1 MQPQLNTKPTHQR
14 EEIDIV
20 ELLSFYFTKW
30 RYFSIAIIACLVLA
44 VVYLKLATP
53 QYQVTGAILLRSDDK
68 NNLESKLTQL
78 GDFGLSFGQKQA
90 DDEIYVIKSER
101 LLGAMVKQ
109 LGLQTKYSLKK
120 GLKYQEQYPV
130 SPIAVTI
137 PSSLQDSLLGTIE
150 MSITKEGDVYAV
162 KAEYKKEEK
171 EHFNYIIHR
180 INGTYVTPW
189 GNFTFH
195 ENRPLKDGDKLK
207 IQFIP
212 LSNQIEYYLKNLFVS
227 LAKKESNVI
236 DLSLIA
242 TNKQEGKDIINSMIS
257 LYNADALNDK
267 SIMAEKTAEFVD
279 ERLKKISV
287 ELSDVESD
295 VEVYQKHHNIA
306 DIPMQTQDAIS
317 SYSSYQKQLTALE
330 IQLNSIDWIEQQLRN
345 SKSQYPAIPA
355 NLGIEDKGLATII
368 GSYDDLLLHRLQLLR
383 SSNENNPVLTQL
395 ETQIKMGQNNIL
407 SSIKNVRKGLAI
419 AKVALMNKN
428 KSFLSQLD
436 QVPTIERQ
444 YTQIKRQQEIKQNL
458 YLFLLQ
464 KREENSLSLAAAVTS
479 TKIVDPAFV
488 APLPVSPKKSM
499 VLIVAFL
506 LAIFLTVAYLYVYG
520 LIHNKITT
528 RKEVE
533 KLVSLP
539 ILGEVGIF
547 KSDERILVKESVNST
562 FLEMFRMIRTNL
574 SFLLAAE
581 QGKRVLVTSSVSGEG
596 KTLVAINLALS
607 IAMTGKRVVVVGMDL
622 RVPRLAGYMHVK
634 VNGGVTNFLTDT
646 SATIEQLIIPS
657 KVHSNLAILQSGP
670 IPPNPTELLL
680 TSRVEE
686 LFDQLDALYDYI
698 IIDSSP
704 IGLVADTFSLNHISN
719 AVVYIC
725 RQNVTPKQ
733 YVAQLHDLVQQK
745 HLSNVGIVINGMDM
759 KAGHGYHYGYGA
771 VGYAEKKK

>member
-1 MQPQLNTKPTHQR
+1 
-14 EEIDIV
+14 
-20 ELLSFYFTKW
+20 LLS
-30 RYFSIAIIACLVLA
+30 I
-44 VVYLKLATP
+44 
-53 QYQVTGAILLRSDDK
+53 
-68 NNLESKLTQL
+68 
-78 GDFGLSFGQKQA
+78 
-90 DDEIYVIKSER
+90 
-101 LLGAMVKQ
+101 
-109 LGLQTKYSLKK
+109 
-120 GLKYQEQYPV
+120 
-130 SPIAVTI
+130 
-137 PSSLQDSLLGTIE
+137 
-150 MSITKEGDVYAV
+150 
-162 KAEYKKEEK
+162 
-171 EHFNYIIHR
+171 
-180 INGTYVTPW
+180 
-189 GNFTFH
+189 
-195 ENRPLKDGDKLK
+195 
-207 IQFIP
+207 
-212 LSNQIEYYLKNLFVS
+212 QIEYYLKHLLVS

-242 TNKQEGKDIINSMIS
+242 TNKQEGKDIINTMIS

-279 ERLKKISV
+279 ERLRKITV
-287 ELSDVESD
+287 ELSDVESN
-295 VEVYQKHHNIA
+295 VEVYQKKHNIA

-330 IQLNSIDWIEQQLRN
+330 IQLNSVDWIEQQLRN

-428 KSFLSQLD
+428 NSFLSQLD

-444 YTQIKRQQEIKQNL
+444 YTQIKRQQEIKQSL

-488 APLPVSPKKSM
+488 APLPVLPKKSM

-733 YVAQLHDLVQQK
+733 YVAQLLDLVQQK

-771 VGYAEKKK
+771 AGYAEKKKK